1 MKKLIN
7 ILFMLFFFASITTA
21 GSEWFQAYKNG
32 LEMLEKGYY
41 EKAVELFQKALKVK
55 QRDTKKIRTY
65 GMHFI
70 QYYPHRELGIAYYYL
85 GELNKADQHLR
96 ISMQYAPSKRAK
108 EYLDKLNGGAP
119 PKPRK
124 HREAPQKDLSGAT
137 ATPPPRGAVSA
148 GGAVGVAAVP
158 AVKSK
163 RNNKI
168 NLVGERMSIAI
179 FPFEAMGSA
188 GSDLGNIVFD
198 KLITAL
204 FNQERFKVIERNQL
218 ERILDEQKLGM
229 TGVIDASTAA
239 KLGKGIGVDAIIL
252 GSISLTRS
260 GAISVD
266 ARAID
271 TESATIIT
279 AQDAYAGR
287 FDQQILKQLVEKL
300 SIKFVQ
306 SFPLVEGLVIKNDM
320 GNIMIDK
327 GNETGLKKG
336 MKCIIYREGAEIKHP
351 VTGEVLGRDIKIVGE
366 ITLQDVYK
374 KYSTGIVVS
383 DDSGASVLVGDK
395 FITK

>member
-1 MKKLIN
+1 MKKTITFLIT
-7 ILFMLFFFASITTA
+7 LLLFASLSTA
-21 GSEWFQAYKNG
+21 GNEWFQSYKNG
-32 LEMLEKGYY
+32 VKALENGNYN
-41 EKAVELFQKALKVK
+41 KAVVLFQKALRVK
-55 QRDTKKIRTY
+55 QRDTKKIKTY

-70 QYYPHRELGIAYYYL
+70 AYYPHRELGIAYYYL
-85 GELNKADQHLR
+85 GDLKKADQHLR
-96 ISMQYAPSKRAK
+96 ISMQYAPSKRAQ
-108 EYLDKLNGGAP
+108 EYLSKLNSGTP
-119 PKPRK
+119 
-124 HREAPQKDLSGAT
+124 PQKRRTEPEKNLTNNTQLPA
-137 ATPPPRGAVSA
+137 GAVTA
-148 GGAVGVAAVP
+148 GAGTIAAVP
-158 AVKSK
+158 AAKPK
-163 RNNKI
+163 RNRKV

-179 FPFEAMGSA
+179 FPFETMGSA

-218 ERILDEQKLGM
+218 EKILDEQKLGM

-239 KLGKGIGVDAIIL
+239 ELGKGIGVDAIIL
-252 GSISLTRS
+252 GSVSLTRS

-300 SIKFVQ
+300 AIKFVQ

-320 GNIMIDK
+320 GSVMIDK
-327 GNETGLKKG
+327 GTVNGLKKG
-336 MKCIIYREGAEIKHP
+336 MKCVIYREGAEIKHP
-351 VTGEVLGRDIKIVGE
+351 VTGEVLGKDIKIVSE
-366 ITLQDVYK
+366 ITIKDVYE
-374 KYSTGIVVS
+374 KYSSGIVVS
-383 DDSGASVLVGDK
+383 DDSGASILVGDK